1 MTEGRPTRITRE
13 EADDAARRGGSVDFE
28 GRPAQVV
35 RLNVESHV
43 GAQHTARLQLDLGD
57 EQLVLFG
64 YFSGDEF
71 IMETGR
77 RRLD

>member
-1 MTEGRPTRITRE
+1 MTERRPTRITRE

-77 RRLD
+77 RRLA